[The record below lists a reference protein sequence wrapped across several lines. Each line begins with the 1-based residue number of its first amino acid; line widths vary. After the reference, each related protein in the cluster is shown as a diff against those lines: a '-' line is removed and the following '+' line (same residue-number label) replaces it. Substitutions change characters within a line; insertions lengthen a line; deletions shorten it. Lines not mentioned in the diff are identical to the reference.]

1 MVDVIIQ
8 ILNGLNFTLVLILV
22 AMGLMIIF
30 GLMNVINMA
39 HGEFFLLGAYTVVM
53 TDKIG
58 LGFWPGLILAP
69 IVVGLLGMV
78 IEFLCIRHLY
88 QRFLDTILATW
99 GISIAIKQLVIII
112 FGPAGLMIKP
122 PLPQTVSLFG
132 LEYPAYRLFIMAMS
146 IIVILITF
154 YLFLKTDLG
163 LGARAVIA
171 NKNLAASLGIN
182 TRRMYR
188 TTFTFGSAVAGLAGA
203 VMAPLMSCD
212 PQMGLG
218 FFVPAFL
225 SILVGGAGTLGGV
238 LVGGAIVGGGDSLIS
253 TLFTPVSAQIVIFII
268 AIILIRIRPQ
278 GLLGA
283 KGNG

>member
-69 IVVGLLGMV
+69 IVVGLLGMA

-146 IIVILITF
+146 LIVILVTF

-171 NKNLAASLGIN
+171 NKNMAASLGIN

-188 TTFTFGSAVAGLAGA
+188 TTFTFGSAIAGLAGA

>member
-1 MVDVIIQ
+1 MQDVLIQ

-69 IVVGLLGMV
+69 IIVGLIGMA
-78 IEFLCIRHLY
+78 IEYVCIRHLY

-112 FGPAGLMIKP
+112 FGPAGLMITP

-146 IIVILITF
+146 LIVIGVTF
-154 YLFLKTDLG
+154 YVFLRTDLG

-171 NKNLAASLGIN
+171 NKHMAASLGIN

-188 TTFTFGSAVAGLAGA
+188 TTFTFGSAIAGLAGA

-253 TLFTPVSAQIVIFII
+253 TLFTPVSAQIVIFIL

-283 KGNG
+283 KRNG

>member
-171 NKNLAASLGIN
+171 NKNMAASLGIN

>member
-1 MVDVIIQ
+1 MEDVTIQ
-8 ILNGLNFTLVLILV
+8 ILNGLNYILVLILV

-39 HGEFFLLGAYTVVM
+39 HGEFFLLGAYTAVM
-53 TDKIG
+53 TDQVG
-58 LGFWPGLILAP
+58 LTFWAGLILAP
-69 IVVGLLGMV
+69 IVVGFLGML
-78 IEFLCIRHLY
+78 IEYLCIRHLY

-122 PLPQTVSLFG
+122 PLPQTLNFFG
-132 LEYPAYRLFIMAMS
+132 VEYPAYRFFIMGMS
-146 IIVILITF
+146 LIVILVTF
-154 YLFLKTDLG
+154 YIFLKTDLG

-171 NKNLAASLGIN
+171 NKNMAASLGIN

-188 TTFTFGSAVAGLAGA
+188 TTFTFGSAIAGLAGA
-203 VMAPLMSCD
+203 VMAPLMSVD

-218 FFVPAFL
+218 YFVPAFL

-238 LVGGAIVGGGDSLIS
+238 LVGGTIIGGGDSLIS
-253 TLFTPVSAQIVIFII
+253 TLFTPVTAQIVIFIL

>member
-1 MVDVIIQ
+1 MENVLIQ
-8 ILNGLNFTLVLILV
+8 ILNGINFTFVLILV

-39 HGEFFLLGAYTVVM
+39 HGEFFLIGAYTVVI
-53 TDKIG
+53 TDKTG

-69 IVVGLLGMV
+69 IVVGLLGMA

-99 GISIAIKQLVIII
+99 GISIAIKQLVIIV
-112 FGPAGLMIKP
+112 FGPAGLMIQP
-122 PLPQTVSLFG
+122 PLPQTVSVFG
-132 LEYPAYRLFIMAMS
+132 LEYPAYRIFIMAMS
-146 IIVILITF
+146 MIVIVVTF
-154 YLFLKTDLG
+154 FVFLKTDLG

-171 NKNLAASLGIN
+171 NKDMAASLGIN

-188 TTFTFGSAVAGLAGA
+188 TTFTFGSAIAGLAGA

-238 LVGGAIVGGGDSLIS
+238 LLGSVIVGGGDSLVS
-253 TLFTPVSAQIVIFII
+253 TLFTPVSAQIVIFVL

>member
-69 IVVGLLGMV
+69 IIVGLIGMA
-78 IEFLCIRHLY
+78 IEYLCIRHLY

-122 PLPQTVSLFG
+122 PLPQTLSLFG

-146 IIVILITF
+146 LIVIVVTF
-154 YLFLKTDLG
+154 YVFLRTDLG

-171 NKNLAASLGIN
+171 NKNMAASLGIN
-182 TRRMYR
+182 TRHMYR
-188 TTFTFGSAVAGLAGA
+188 TTFTFGSAIAGLAGA

>member
-1 MVDVIIQ
+1 MSDVSIQ
-8 ILNGLNFTLVLILV
+8 ILNGLNYTLVLILV
-22 AMGLMIIF
+22 AMGLVIIF

-53 TDKIG
+53 TDQLG
-58 LGFWPGLILAP
+58 LGFWVGLILAP
-69 IVVGLLGMV
+69 VIVGLLGMG
-78 IEFLCIRHLY
+78 IEYICIRHLY

-99 GISIAIKQLVIII
+99 GISIAIKQLIIII

-122 PLPQTVSLFG
+122 PLPQTLSFFDLQ
-132 LEYPAYRLFIMAMS
+132 YPAYRLFIMGMS
-146 IIVILITF
+146 LGVIFVTF
-154 YLFLKTDLG
+154 YIFLRTDFG

-171 NKNLAASLGIN
+171 NREMAAASGIN

-188 TTFTFGSAVAGLAGA
+188 TTFTLGSAIAGLAGA

-225 SILVGGAGTLGGV
+225 SILVGGAGTLYGV
-238 LVGGAIVGGGDSLIS
+238 LVGGTVVGGGDSLIS
-253 TLFTPVSAQIVIFII
+253 ILYTPVTAQIVVFSI

-283 KGNG
+283 KRHG

>member
-69 IVVGLLGMV
+69 IIVGLIGMA

-146 IIVILITF
+146 IIVILVTF
-154 YLFLKTDLG
+154 YVFLKTDLG

-171 NKNLAASLGIN
+171 NKNMAASLGIN

-188 TTFTFGSAVAGLAGA
+188 TTFTFGSAIAGLAGA